1 MEDAD
6 GLHLRR
12 ELVTAAA
19 QVQGITDYL
28 VELSRTPDSGGL
40 SDAAAQLR
48 GIADELDGLTTPPA
62 TSRSSGPDERRE
74 ISV

>member
-12 ELVTAAA
+12 ELVTAATQA
-19 QVQGITDYL
+19 QEITDYL

-48 GIADELDGLTTPPA
+48 GIADDLDGLTTPA
-62 TSRSSGPDERRE
+62 TPYRSSEPDERRE